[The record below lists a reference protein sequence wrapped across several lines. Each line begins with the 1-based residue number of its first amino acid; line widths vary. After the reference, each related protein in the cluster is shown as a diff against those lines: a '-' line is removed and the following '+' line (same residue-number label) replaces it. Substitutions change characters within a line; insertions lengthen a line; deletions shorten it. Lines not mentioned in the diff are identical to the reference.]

1 MNWKNAYNYMVQVIA
16 EETAFRILFIHF
28 AGYNWWGIITSSVM
42 YALMHRILFKW
53 QMVVACLPLGLVLGF
68 LYVSIPFPFSIITVV
83 IVHFIIG
90 ALAWHFGITKK
101 WEKDKDRRFYA

>member
-42 YALMHRILFKW
+42 YALMHRVAFKW
-53 QMVVACLPLGLVLGF
+53 
-68 LYVSIPFPFSIITVV
+68 
-83 IVHFIIG
+83 
-90 ALAWHFGITKK
+90 
-101 WEKDKDRRFYA
+101 